1 MSGEK
6 DIKKAVDN
14 AVEKA
19 GSKKKSPRAGQ
30 SGKAQHNRKRSF
42 PFVIRKGELCK
53 QIEGDDGNKVWVPFG
68 TELNVIALTRNQDGE
83 EWGRLLE
90 IVDRDGNRHEW
101 AMPQHLL
108 AGSGE
113 GLRAELLGLGFEL
126 YPGRNTK
133 NWLAEYILTADPE
146 KRACSVSRIGWHK
159 DAFVLPDGSIGAGQ
173 DDELIKLQ
181 SSERLDHAF
190 ETSGTLQ
197 DWQVHIASPARGNS
211 RLILSICAGFAA
223 PLLALTGDE
232 SGGIHFRGA
241 SSSGKSTALVIAG
254 SVWGGGGVRGYI
266 KQWRATD
273 NALESIAAMHCDALA
288 CFDELSQI
296 DPKSAGNAAYMLAN
310 GKGKARAGREGQARR
325 VIEWRVIFLSN
336 GEIGLAD
343 KIREGGQKMAAGME
357 VRVVDLRA
365 DAGAGMGL
373 FENIHGAKDP
383 ATFAQNLK
391 AASNKFY
398 GTASRSFVTALVTDP
413 SSARNKIAD
422 LRRNWMQN
430 YLPAGCDGQVRRVAD
445 RFSLLAA
452 AGEAAAFFGITGW
465 NTGEASTAALQCF
478 QSWLIERGG
487 IGSGEVSDARRRLA
501 EAIEVHG
508 ASRFS
513 SWDVDHRRIIVTNRY
528 GYVKGLPRSDEEQA
542 HKVEY
547 FFVRSAL
554 DEILQ
559 GLDYRSTMDGLM
571 ETGVII
577 PQGPKMD
584 KPNKV
589 YKVPSEGKSIRLF
602 AVDLEVLHGVVDEVS
617 G

>member
-1 MSGEK
+1 MKGED
-6 DIKKAVDN
+6 DIKRAVEN
-14 AVEKA
+14 AVETA
-19 GSKKKSPRAGQ
+19 GSKNKTPSTGQ
-30 SGKAQHNRKRSF
+30 GAKAQRSRKRSF
-42 PFVIRKGELCK
+42 PFAVRKGELCK
-53 QIEGDDGNKVWVPFG
+53 QVEGDDGNKVWVPFG
-68 TELNVIALTRNQDGE
+68 TELKVIALTRNQDSE

-90 IVDRDGNRHEW
+90 VIDRDGNRHEW
-101 AMPQHLL
+101 AMPQGLL

-133 NWLAEYILTADPE
+133 NWLAEYILTADTE
-146 KRACSVSRIGWHK
+146 KRACSVSRIGWHGG
-159 DAFVLPDGSIGAGQ
+159 AFVLPDGSIGADQ

-181 SSERLDHAF
+181 SSEHLDHAF

-197 DWQVHIASPARGNS
+197 DWQAHIASPARGNS

-241 SSSGKSTALVIAG
+241 SSSGKSTALIVAG

-325 VIEWRVIFLSN
+325 VIEWRLIFLSN

-343 KIREGGQKMAAGME
+343 KIREGGQKIAAGME
-357 VRVVDLRA
+357 VRVIDLRA

-373 FENIHGAKDP
+373 FENIHGTKDP
-383 ATFAQNLK
+383 ASFAQDLK
-391 AASNKFY
+391 AASNMFY
-398 GTASRSFVTALVTDP
+398 GTAARAFVSGLVSDP
-413 SSARNKIAD
+413 SNIRDKIAD
-422 LRRNWMQN
+422 FRRVWMQN
-430 YLPAGCDGQVRRVAD
+430 HLPAGSDGQVRRVAD
-445 RFSLLAA
+445 RFSLLGA
-452 AGEAAAFFGITGW
+452 AGEAATILNITGW
-465 NTGEASTAALQCF
+465 QVGDANAAALQCF
-478 QSWLIERGG
+478 QDWLTERGG
-487 IGSGEVSDARRRLA
+487 IGSSEVSDARRRLA
-501 EAIEVHG
+501 EAVEVHG

-528 GYVKGLPRSDEEQA
+528 GYVKGLPRSDEEQS

-571 ETGVII
+571 QEGVII
-577 PQGPKMD
+577 PQGAKQD

-602 AVDLEVLHGVVDEVS
+602 AVNLEVLHGVVGEEN